1 MISEADY
8 TSRDATALAKLVRR
22 GEVSPQELLD
32 AAIARIERLN
42 PRLNA
47 VVEALFDAARRD
59 IADGLPDGPFAGV
72 PFLVKDLHTLVKG
85 SRLSHGC
92 AFFAGHVSS
101 HDSSIVAKARGGRT
115 GHRRAHEFP
124 GIRPQ
129 HHDRITVSGTRAKP
143 LEPGTLHRRIKR
155 RQRGIGGFRDGAAVA
170 CHRQRR
176 LDPDPR
182 ILLRPDRAETDP
194 WPGAGGAGYRRRLA

>member
-101 HDSSIVAKARGGRT
+101 HDSSIVAKARAAGLVIAGRT
-115 GHRRAHEFP
+115 SSPEFGLNTTTESRFLGPARNPWNPGHSA
-124 GIRPQ
+124 GGS
-129 HHDRITVSGTRAKP
+129 SGGSA
-143 LEPGTLHRRIKR
+143 
-155 RQRGIGGFRDGAAVA
+155 AAVA
-170 CHRQRR
+170 SGMVPLSHATGQRR